1 MSVES
6 PAGMNPSPAGPPAP
20 AAPAPVAGIVAP
32 LPLVEDRGALERQLS
47 HSERLASL
55 GILAA
60 GVAHEINNP
69 LASLLAGVEALRR
82 RLLDPQGAASAAD
95 VARLLDILERETRR
109 VRDIADKLMLLARPE
124 SEKANWFNL
133 NRAVDDTAAL
143 LGYQMTV
150 QGIRSQLELAP
161 GLPCIWAR
169 EGAMRSVCLNIM
181 MNALQAMP
189 KGGLLTARTLY
200 SGTAAM
206 LEVDDTGT
214 GVPPEIKDRIW
225 DPFFTTKPPGRGT
238 GLGLS
243 ISQSIVAR
251 QGGVIRTENLTP
263 HGARFTVEL
272 PIQPR
277 GGEDG

>member
-1 MSVES
+1 MSVDS
-6 PAGMNPSPAGPPAP
+6 PAP
-20 AAPAPVAGIVAP
+20 ANRSEAATRPGGHEVEVVAPVTF
-32 LPLVEDRGALERQLS
+32 VEDRGALERQLS

-69 LASLLAGVEALRR
+69 LASLLAGIEALRR
-82 RLLDPQGAASAAD
+82 RLLDPHSGSSAAD
-95 VARLLDILERETRR
+95 VARLLDILDRETRR

-150 QGIRSQLELAP
+150 QGIRCSLDLAP
-161 GLPCIWAR
+161 GLPCLWAR

-189 KGGLLTARTLY
+189 KGGVLTARTRY
-200 SGTAAM
+200 AEAGAV
-206 LEVDDTGT
+206 LEVDDTGP
-214 GVPPEIKDRIW
+214 GVPSEIRDRIW
-225 DPFFTTKPPGRGT
+225 DPFFTTKPPGKGT

-243 ISQSIVAR
+243 ISQSVIAR
-251 QGGVIRTENLTP
+251 HGGVIRTENLTP
-263 HGARFTVEL
+263 HGARFAVEL

-277 GGEDG
+277 GGNDG

>member
-1 MSVES
+1 MSVDES
-6 PAGMNPSPAGPPAP
+6 IHVVS
-20 AAPAPVAGIVAP
+20 
-32 LPLVEDRGALERQLS
+32 DRGELERQLS

-82 RLLDPQGAASAAD
+82 RLHDPSQSGAVD
-95 VARLLDILERETRR
+95 VDRLLDILDRETRR

-133 NRAVDDTAAL
+133 NRAVDDTVAL

-150 QGIRSQLELAP
+150 QGVRSALELAP
-161 GLPCIWAR
+161 GLPCTWAG

-181 MNALQAMP
+181 MNAIQAMP
-189 KGGLLTARTLY
+189 RGGVLTARTRF
-200 SGTAAM
+200 TEATVV
-206 LEVDDTGT
+206 LEVDDTGP
-214 GVPPEIKDRIW
+214 GVPDAIRDRIW

-243 ISQSIVAR
+243 ISQSIVTR
-251 QGGVIRTENLTP
+251 HGGLIRTENLQP

-272 PIQPR
+272 PIHFR
-277 GGEDG
+277 GGNDG

>member
-1 MSVES
+1 VSVERAAPTA
-6 PAGMNPSPAGPPAP
+6 PAVAGLAPAEVPAP
-20 AAPAPVAGIVAP
+20 GAAAPI
-32 LPLVEDRGALERQLS
+32 PLVTDRGALERQLS

-82 RLLDPQGAASAAD
+82 RLLDPQAAASAED

-124 SEKANWFNL
+124 SEKAAWFNL
-133 NRAVDDTAAL
+133 NRAVDDTATL
-143 LGYQMTV
+143 LGYQMNV
-150 QGIRSQLELAP
+150 QRIRSVIELAP

-189 KGGLLTARTLY
+189 KGGMLTARTRF
-200 SGTAAM
+200 SGTAAV

-214 GVPPEIKDRIW
+214 GIPPEIRDRIW
-225 DPFFTTKPPGRGT
+225 DPFFTTKPPGKGT

-243 ISQSIVAR
+243 ISQSLVSR

-263 HGARFTVEL
+263 NCARFTVEL

-277 GGEDG
+277 GGDDG

>member
-6 PAGMNPSPAGPPAP
+6 AVPSSEA
-20 AAPAPVAGIVAP
+20 
-32 LPLVEDRGALERQLS
+32 LPLVRDRSELERQLS

-82 RLLDPQGAASAAD
+82 RLLDPAATASSVD
-95 VARLLDILERETRR
+95 VARLLDILERETKR

-124 SEKANWFNL
+124 SETANWFNL
-133 NRAVDDTAAL
+133 NRAVDDTLAL
-143 LGYQMTV
+143 LGYQMNV
-150 QGIRSQLELAP
+150 QGVRAVLDLTP
-161 GLPCIWAR
+161 GLPCLWAR

-181 MNALQAMP
+181 MNAIQAMP
-189 KGGLLTARTLY
+189 KGGVLTARTRFE
-200 SGTAAM
+200 GPNAV
-206 LEVDDTGT
+206 LEVDDTGP
-214 GVPPEIKDRIW
+214 GIPEEVRDRIW
-225 DPFFTTKPPGRGT
+225 DPFFTTKPPGKGT

-243 ISQSIVAR
+243 ISQSLVAR
-251 QGGVIRTENLTP
+251 QGGLIRTENLSP

-272 PIQPR
+272 PIQSR
-277 GGEDG
+277 GGTDG

>member
-1 MSVES
+1 V
-6 PAGMNPSPAGPPAP
+6 
-20 AAPAPVAGIVAP
+20 
-32 LPLVEDRGALERQLS
+32 DRPIPDSIALERQLS

-82 RLLDPQGAASAAD
+82 RLIDPLAPASD

-124 SEKANWFNL
+124 SEQANWFNL
-133 NRAVDDTAAL
+133 NRALDDTAAL
-143 LGYQMTV
+143 LGHQMSV
-150 QGIRSQLELAP
+150 HGVRCALELAP
-161 GLPCIWAR
+161 GLPCIWAQ
-169 EGAMRSVCLNIM
+169 EGGMRSVCLNIM
-181 MNALQAMP
+181 MNALQAMS
-189 KGGLLTARTLY
+189 KGGVLTARTRF
-200 SGTAAM
+200 SGASIA
-206 LEVDDTGT
+206 LDVDDTGP
-214 GVPPEIKDRIW
+214 GVPTEIRDRIW
-225 DPFFTTKPPGRGT
+225 DPFFTTKPPGKGT

-251 QGGVIRTENLTP
+251 HGGSIRTENLSP

-272 PIQPR
+272 PIQSR
-277 GGEDG
+277 GGNDG

>member
-1 MSVES
+1 VD
-6 PAGMNPSPAGPPAP
+6 N
-20 AAPAPVAGIVAP
+20 AAPTQETIIAGSPEATPMPDPGGLAP
-32 LPLVEDRGALERQLS
+32 LSLVTDRLALERQLS

-82 RLLDPQGAASAAD
+82 RLSDPNAAASHEN
-95 VARLLDILERETRR
+95 VERLLDILERETRR

-133 NRAVDDTAAL
+133 NRAVDDTVAL

-150 QGIRSQLELAP
+150 QGIRSVLELAP

-189 KGGLLTARTLY
+189 KGGVLTARTRF
-200 SGTAAM
+200 SAETAV
-206 LEVDDTGT
+206 LEVDDTGP
-214 GVPPEIKDRIW
+214 GIPAEIRDRIW
-225 DPFFTTKPPGRGT
+225 DPFFTTKPPGKGT

-243 ISQSIVAR
+243 ISQSLVAR
-251 QGGVIRTENLTP
+251 QGGVVRTENLAP

-272 PIQPR
+272 PIQFR
-277 GGEDG
+277 GGDDG